1 MISIFSIRST
11 IWYSKSLKSML
22 SNRSL
27 INLLSYTN
35 LIAIYLNIC
44 KSVHHMYHVYHVCTV
59 QISVYPSFNIG
70 IDHVKVFRKLM
81 HFWMLWLCAVS
92 VVAMPLFAYKDIL
105 PNEILIIINMHSTCC
120 FVCTVQTYR
129 IILLISY
136 VREFEHGIS
145 VCIDKLWILLVSA
158 RVCVSV
164 CVCRWKRLFSWW
176 IVIKCLLRILYA
188 QMWFFNRRLFV
199 LGP

>member
-1 MISIFSIRST
+1 
-11 IWYSKSLKSML
+11 ML

-44 KSVHHMYHVYHVCTV
+44 KSMYRMCIRCRYL
-59 QISVYPSFNIG
+59 YASFNIG

-81 HFWMLWLCAVS
+81 HFWMLRLCAVS
-92 VVAMPLFAYKDIL
+92 VVAMPQFAYKDIL
-105 PNEILIIINMHSTCC
+105 PNEILIIINMHSACC

-129 IILLISY
+129 IILLISH

-145 VCIDKLWILLVSA
+145 VCIDKLWIVLMSA
-158 RVCVSV
+158 CADENVYFRG
-164 CVCRWKRLFSWW
+164 KL
-176 IVIKCLLRILYA
+176 
-188 QMWFFNRRLFV
+188 
-199 LGP
+199 